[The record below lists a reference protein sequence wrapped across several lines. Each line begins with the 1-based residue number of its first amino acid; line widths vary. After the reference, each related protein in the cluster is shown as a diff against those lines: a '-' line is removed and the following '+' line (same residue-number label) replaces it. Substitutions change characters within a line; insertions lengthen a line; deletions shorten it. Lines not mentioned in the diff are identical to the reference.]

1 MPIIIATQETEIRRI
16 KIQASPRQ
24 IVHKTLSQKNRT
36 QKRTG
41 GVAQTVT
48 ASAQQA
54 LDPSATKKKKIKKFL
69 TLSQIY

>member
-1 MPIIIATQETEIRRI
+1 MTQALYAHMNNKTIKKILKDSSQPQANSSQDPI
-16 KIQASPRQ
+16 S
-24 IVHKTLSQKNRT
+24 KNQT

-54 LDPSATKKKKIKKFL
+54 LDPSATKKKRLKN
-69 TLSQIY
+69 S